1 MLRPAERDRRLIR
14 DCSDA
19 AQRRRERIQ
28 RLPAHSDREYGA
40 GQQLPRH
47 LELVHGPRFGA
58 SAQLWLGLQ
67 MDWDLYHAVHS
78 AAAKEINKIKR
89 RPL

>member
-1 MLRPAERDRRLIR
+1 MRRNVGANASSVCPR
-14 DCSDA
+14 T
-19 AQRRRERIQ
+19 RIVSMA
-28 RLPAHSDREYGA
+28 LGNNSPGTF
-40 GQQLPRH
+40 
-47 LELVHGPRFGA
+47 ELVHGPPICA

-67 MDWDLYHAVHS
+67 MDWVLYHAVHS